1 MTISKQRKPIKSDE
15 KLVLGVF
22 CGTVFA
28 MLAYLCILVY
38 GIEKDVKSIKETLI
52 EIEETLIEIDTI
64 LKPIEHIKDPVGLIQ
79 HMNSG
84 RRYQMEYPEANFT
97 TSTTIPD
104 EPVIIIET
112 NISSD

>member
-1 MTISKQRKPIKSDE
+1 MTISQQRKPIKSDE

-52 EIEETLIEIDTI
+52 EIDTI

-84 RRYQMEYPEANFT
+84 RKYQMEYPEATF
-97 TSTTIPD
+97 TSTPIPD

>member
-1 MTISKQRKPIKSDE
+1 MTISKQSKPIKSDE

-52 EIEETLIEIDTI
+52 KIDTI